1 MIDVYFEEFKENS
14 DSIKKK
20 FFAPDSDAKFKE
32 IANLLKENQNVVKF
46 WCSYGLDRNGAN
58 RDVGDE
64 HSSIG
69 GA

>member
-32 IANLLKENQNVVKF
+32 IANLLKENQNVVSF
-46 WCSYGLDRNGAN
+46 GVLTAQIEM
-58 RDVGDE
+58 VQTE
-64 HSSIG
+64 MMEMSIVR
-69 GA
+69 